1 MKHKISKIVFTGI
14 TLLSPL
20 LTLAQSGGGTTVNPT
35 RIYIENPT
43 KAGNDLMSVLTKL
56 LSDVVMPVAAVL
68 VVMYIIYAGF
78 TFLTAQGKPA
88 EIEKAKSRIFWALI
102 GAGILLG
109 ASAIAL
115 LVKNTVEALM
125 P

>member
-14 TLLSPL
+14 TLFLPL
-20 LTLAQSGGGTTVNPT
+20 ISSAQEDGGTGNPA
-35 RIYIENPT
+35 RIYIQNPT
-43 KAGNDLMSVLTKL
+43 NAGNDLMSVLSKL
-56 LSDVVMPVAAVL
+56 LSDVVMPIAAVL

-115 LVKNTVEALM
+115 FVKNTVEALM